1 MRLSVRAPRVIA
13 VLGPTNTGKTHL
25 AIERMLGH
33 RSGMIGFPL
42 RLLARENYDRV
53 CRLRGTGVAA
63 LITGEE
69 RIVPPSPRYFL
80 CTVEAMPLD
89 RPVEFLAIDEIQMCA
104 DRERGHVFTDR
115 LLHARGRE
123 ETMLL
128 GAETIAPVVRK
139 LVPDA
144 AFTTRPRM
152 SQLTYAGR
160 KKVTRL
166 PRRSAVIAFSAANVY
181 AMAELIRRQ
190 RGGAAVVLGALS
202 PRTRNAQVG
211 MYEAGEVDY
220 LVATDAIGMG
230 LNMAIDHVAFSA
242 LGKFDGRAPRRLS
255 AAEIAQIAGR
265 AGRKMA
271 DGTFGTTTEV
281 PPLEPQLVEA
291 LEAHRFEPLRSVYW
305 RNAELDFHS
314 PTALRSSLTARPPLA
329 SLKLARNADD
339 AAALAAVLED
349 AEVQRC
355 AVGPDAV
362 RLLWDVC
369 RIPDFRKDLSDSHA
383 RLVARIFRY
392 LTSSSGVIQADWVKR
407 AIDRLDRVEGDID
420 TLVARIAHTRTWTYI
435 SHRSDWLDDAVG
447 WQEQTRA
454 LEDRLSD
461 ALHRRLTQR
470 FVDRRTAVLVSRLR
484 LLDAAPVDVSAAGDV
499 VVAGQRV
506 GRIEGFNFVADD
518 MALAEAGPVR
528 AAANRALRDGIA
540 GRVTACEAAPDGDF
554 RLTDDGRLIW
564 QGSAVARLAATAEPL
579 KPGIKMLPSELLDPA
594 SAERLR
600 RRLDGWL
607 TGHLRAVLAPLFAL
621 QEAPLAGPA
630 RGLAFQLVEGLGATT
645 RYGASGQT
653 AVLSRSDRRH
663 LAGLGVRLGVQAIYL
678 PALLR
683 PRPLALRALLSSINT
698 GRPPIAIDGV
708 PPSLRVD
715 DADRPAT
722 DYLAL
727 GYCAAGP
734 LAVRADVLERVL
746 ASVRRFS
753 RQGPF
758 VVTPALRAPLEASV
772 DDFAAVLLACGLATA
787 RDGETLT
794 VLGRR
799 KPRGDRPARPTKGNS
814 HDGDEHPRTPR
825 PRRRPRRAPALDP
838 DSPFARLKV
847 LRDPKPPGRP

>member
-1 MRLSVRAPRVIA
+1 M
-13 VLGPTNTGKTHL
+13 
-25 AIERMLGH
+25 
-33 RSGMIGFPL
+33 
-42 RLLARENYDRV
+42 
-53 CRLRGTGVAA
+53 
-63 LITGEE
+63 
-69 RIVPPSPRYFL
+69 
-80 CTVEAMPLD
+80 
-89 RPVEFLAIDEIQMCA
+89 
-104 DRERGHVFTDR
+104 
-115 LLHARGRE
+115 
-123 ETMLL
+123 
-128 GAETIAPVVRK
+128 
-139 LVPDA
+139 
-144 AFTTRPRM
+144 
-152 SQLTYAGR
+152 
-160 KKVTRL
+160 
-166 PRRSAVIAFSAANVY
+166 
-181 AMAELIRRQ
+181 
-190 RGGAAVVLGALS
+190 
-202 PRTRNAQVG
+202 
-211 MYEAGEVDY
+211 
-220 LVATDAIGMG
+220 
-230 LNMAIDHVAFSA
+230 
-242 LGKFDGRAPRRLS
+242 
-255 AAEIAQIAGR
+255 
-265 AGRKMA
+265 
-271 DGTFGTTTEV
+271 
-281 PPLEPQLVEA
+281 
-291 LEAHRFEPLRSVYW
+291 
-305 RNAELDFHS
+305 
-314 PTALRSSLTARPPLA
+314 
-329 SLKLARNADD
+329 
-339 AAALAAVLED
+339 
-349 AEVQRC
+349 
-355 AVGPDAV
+355 
-362 RLLWDVC
+362 
-369 RIPDFRKDLSDSHA
+369 
-383 RLVARIFRY
+383 
-392 LTSSSGVIQADWVKR
+392 
-407 AIDRLDRVEGDID
+407 
-420 TLVARIAHTRTWTYI
+420 
-435 SHRSDWLDDAVG
+435 
-447 WQEQTRA
+447 
-454 LEDRLSD
+454 
-461 ALHRRLTQR
+461 
-470 FVDRRTAVLVSRLR
+470 LVSRLR

-564 QGSAVARLAATAEPL
+564 HGSAVARLAATAEPL